1 MNKISINV
9 PHEIK
14 YISDWDGFTLPQE
27 KCIINKTVCGCGFT
41 EFCLRNNLPTILCSP
56 RKLLLKNKYE
66 QHLGENIYL
75 VINDYEKNLGIDTDG
90 KIEISN
96 DEPEDIVLGIIDSI
110 KNYISM
116 SGMGTYYIPK
126 ILVTYDSLKHV
137 LKALG
142 ELGCNYT
149 NSFYYVVDEF
159 QSIFID
165 SRFKASVEMD
175 FVEYLSCLQY
185 VTYVSATPMLDK
197 YLEQLDEFKN
207 LPYYEFVWDPSKIIK
222 PVITRIKTKSIN
234 ESVGNIINNYR
245 NGIFPQKVTLDG
257 VIHES
262 KEVVFF
268 VNSVTAICGIIK
280 KLDLLPEETNIICSR
295 SKKNEI
301 KLRKVKHKIGDV
313 PLPGEPWKMFTFC
326 TRTTYLG
333 ADFYSPC
340 ASTVICSDCN
350 ISSLSLDISLDL
362 PQIMGRQRL
371 EENVFRY
378 EAIIFY
384 KGLKEEYSED
394 EFNEYINKKKET
406 TRLLLSVFNKAT
418 KEEKQVL
425 VRERRGLVK
434 NEKYSFDYV
443 GVSDKTGESIV
454 NKLVLLSEQR
464 AFEVQQKV
472 YRDDVSIYNEL
483 KTISE
488 VQELHNE
495 IINFF
500 NQFELLSEFRDSY
513 RFLCEYQFSSDE
525 IRNIVL
531 FRLPR
536 EYQNYYMIVGPD
548 RSKVLG
554 YQRSKLSKEFKI
566 LIENREQNIG
576 INKEDLRKCIID
588 NFSIG
593 KRYLNSD
600 IKESLQELYNK
611 LGVSQKAK
619 AKDVE
624 EYFEVKI
631 VDISIEDGKRQKG
644 YKIIKIK

>member
-1 MNKISINV
+1 MNKISVNV
-9 PHEIK
+9 PSEIR
-14 YISDWDGFTLPQE
+14 YISDWSGFTLPQE

-66 QHLGENIYL
+66 QHLEENIYL
-75 VINDYEKNLGIDTDG
+75 VVNDYEKNLGIDVDG
-90 KIEISN
+90 KVDTTN
-96 DEPEDIVLGIIDSI
+96 TEPEDVVLGIIESI
-110 KNYISM
+110 KNYIVM
-116 SGMGTYYIPK
+116 SGMGTYYTPK

-142 ELGCNYT
+142 ELGCNYI
-149 NSFYYVVDEF
+149 NSFYYVIDEF

-197 YLEQLDEFKN
+197 YLEQMDEFSN
-207 LPYYEFVWDPSKIIK
+207 LPYYEFIWDPSKIIK
-222 PVITRIKTKSIN
+222 PVITRVKTKSIN
-234 ESVGNIINNYR
+234 ESVGNIINQYK
-245 NGIFPQKVTLDG
+245 NGNFPQKVTPDG
-257 VIHES
+257 VIHFS
-262 KEVVFF
+262 REVVFF

-280 KLDLLPEETNIICSR
+280 KLDLKPDEVNIICSR
-295 SKKNEI
+295 SKKNET
-301 KLRKVKHKIGDV
+301 KLKKIGHKIGDV

-340 ASTVICSDCN
+340 ASTIICSDCN

-378 EAIIFY
+378 EATIFY

-394 EFNEYINKKKET
+394 EFNEYISKKKET
-406 TRLLLSVFNKAT
+406 TRLLLSVFNRAT

-425 VRERRGLVK
+425 VRERRGLIK

-443 GVSDKTGESIV
+443 GVSDKTGESII

-464 AFEVQQKV
+464 AFEVQQKI

-500 NQFELLSEFRDSY
+500 NQFDMLSEFRDSY

-525 IRNIVL
+525 IRKLVL
-531 FRLPR
+531 FRIPV
-536 EYQNYYMIVGPD
+536 EFQNYYHIIGPI
-548 RSKVLG
+548 RSKALG
-554 YQRSKLSKEFKI
+554 YQKSKLNKEFKL
-566 LIENREQNIG
+566 LIENREQNTK
-576 INKEDLRKCIID
+576 INKFDLREFIVN
-588 NFSIG
+588 NF
-593 KRYLNSD
+593 KVNEKYLNSD
-600 IKESLQELYNK
+600 IKESLQSIYNK
-611 LGVSQKAK
+611 FGISQKAK
-619 AKDVE
+619 AKDIE
-624 EYFEVKI
+624 EYF
-631 VDISIEDGKRQKG
+631 DIRKCTINFPNGKRENG
-644 YKIIKIK
+644 YKLLNIK